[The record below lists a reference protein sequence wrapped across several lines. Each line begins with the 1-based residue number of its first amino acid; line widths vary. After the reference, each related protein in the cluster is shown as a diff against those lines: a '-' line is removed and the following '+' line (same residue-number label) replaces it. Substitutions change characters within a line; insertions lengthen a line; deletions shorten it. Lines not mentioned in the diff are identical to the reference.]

1 MGDAA
6 IVDEAQNATLDTVL
20 EQLWGEQRRGVAIPA
35 TPDVDI
41 GPTSMHKWA
50 ASHLAKAG
58 IGVALDDPHAA
69 ATTAE
74 HSTVQLWMSE
84 SDLKVFVGTDLVD
97 AVLPENEKIYGFTVV
112 LERSSRWCV
121 TLDAGASNVKRT
133 RGECAMS
140 AAKKIY
146 SHEAHEICLHNP
158 KRGQDGKT
166 IVARTMQFQLHVLFA
181 TEELI
186 SPLRQVHT
194 HVLCASLS
202 AATAAPVRSSL
213 PL

>member
-1 MGDAA
+1 MG
-6 IVDEAQNATLDTVL
+6 DEAQNATLDTVL
-20 EQLWGEQRRGVAIPA
+20 QQLWGEQRCGVAMPA
-35 TPDVDI
+35 MPDVDI
-41 GPTSMHKWA
+41 GPTSIHKWA
-50 ASHLAKAG
+50 ATQLSKAG

-112 LERSSRWCV
+112 LERSSSRWCV
-121 TLDAGASNVKRT
+121 TLDAGASNVKIT

-140 AAKKIY
+140 TAKKIY

-158 KRGQDGKT
+158 KKGQDGQT
-166 IVARTMQFQLHVLFA
+166 IVASTMQFQVHA
-181 TEELI
+181 I
-186 SPLRQVHT
+186 SCGSSHPTNRTISL
-194 HVLCASLS
+194 LASGRHRWPFS
-202 AATAAPVRSSL
+202 
-213 PL
+213 